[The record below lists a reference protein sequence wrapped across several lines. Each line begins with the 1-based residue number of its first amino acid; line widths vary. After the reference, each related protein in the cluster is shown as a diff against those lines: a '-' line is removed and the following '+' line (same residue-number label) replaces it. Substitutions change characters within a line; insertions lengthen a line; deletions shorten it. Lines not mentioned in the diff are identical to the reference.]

1 MNGRHAERERERGFV
16 RAWLEWLIVAVADS
30 DAASVF
36 SIGKGREG
44 KERTD

>member
-1 MNGRHAERERERGFV
+1 MADVQREGFV
-16 RAWLEWLIVAVADS
+16 RAWLEWVIVAAAVAVADS

-44 KERTD
+44 KERAD